1 MRIGLC
7 IIAKDM
13 RAIYVSAQTRV
24 NDFVPLCVYQTKMY
38 PICITDEKIYILMIK
53 KLFGELFYELYYL
66 VSNIFT
72 SIAGQR
78 LYIRNTTT
86 CLDTCLVL

>member
-13 RAIYVSAQTRV
+13 GAIYVSAQARV

-38 PICITDEKIYILMIK
+38 PICITDEKNIYINDK
-53 KLFGELFYELYYL
+53 K
-66 VSNIFT
+66 IPM
-72 SIAGQR
+72 SIIWWII
-78 LYIRNTTT
+78 L
-86 CLDTCLVL
+86 